1 MVREGE
7 DVQKKGWFSKSKS
20 STPPNASASRPPSAT
35 SVGQTLSSKDLAEDD
50 GDLPPREEDT
60 PMTSTSSATSPPTP
74 RTDKQLDDATGDAA
88 ELPARAGFDLAAMRA
103 VVDGLEQG
111 KGPRHDLTRPTRPE
125 LPPPPPSSAMSAQ
138 RPQSTPPLITKSA
151 DVTPTTSAAYN
162 PTRTA
167 VSELRSASAEP
178 RSFRD
183 MDDALLPSGSE
194 EDARLPSSSSSLSD
208 FPSRSRPPGDLALS
222 PPGVYDGS
230 ASWTPVSADKE
241 EAYGGGFGTPFGN
254 PFHPTPFTAVGQTG
268 SAPSNVANPAAA
280 VPVVERDPWSFQT
293 YSGDVSNS
301 TGAKKPPSVFATNPW
316 ES

>member
-35 SVGQTLSSKDLAEDD
+35 SVGQTLSSKDHAEDD
-50 GDLPPREEDT
+50 GDLPPREEAT
-60 PMTSTSSATSPPTP
+60 PMTSTSTATSPPTP

-111 KGPRHDLTRPTRPE
+111 KGSRHDLTRPTRPE
-125 LPPPPPSSAMSAQ
+125 TLPPPPSSAMSAQ
-138 RPQSTPPLITKSA
+138 RPQSTSRLITKSP
-151 DVTPTTSAAYN
+151 DLTPTSSAAHN

-194 EDARLPSSSSSLSD
+194 EDDRLPSSSPSPSD
-208 FPSRSRPPGDLALS
+208 FPSRSRPTGDLALS
-222 PPGVYDGS
+222 PPGVYDG
-230 ASWTPVSADKE
+230 ASWTPVSADK

-268 SAPSNVANPAAA
+268 SAPSNVSNPAA
-280 VPVVERDPWSFQT
+280 VPGVERDPWSFQT

-301 TGAKKPPSVFATNPW
+301 TGAKKPSSVFATNPW